1 MSITVTRTPQEI
13 YVEVSVLNSLPI
25 EIIKGNVI
33 RCRVGGIF
41 CNDCSYSVFT
51 SCHGRRSHDSDKIF
65 TIIKNKYP
73 ELLL

>member
-1 MSITVTRTPQEI
+1 MSITVTRTPQEV

-25 EIIKGNVI
+25 EITKGNVI
-33 RCRVGGIF
+33 RCRVGGIS
-41 CNDCSYSVFT
+41 CNDCSYSVFS
-51 SCHGRRSHDSDKIF
+51 SCYDKRKHDADKIF